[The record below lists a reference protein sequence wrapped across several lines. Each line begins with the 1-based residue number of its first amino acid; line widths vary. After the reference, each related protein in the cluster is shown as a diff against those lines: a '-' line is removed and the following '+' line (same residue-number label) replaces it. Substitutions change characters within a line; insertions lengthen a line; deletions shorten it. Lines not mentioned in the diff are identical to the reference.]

1 MSTSDAVW
9 SEQGT
14 TPDRIEAAL
23 RKLLAER
30 HAESGSYVP
39 ARVLNMIVF
48 VDDEWSGEIANRLRG
63 VGRYAASRLV
73 VLSYEPKRE
82 RLDARASIASDAD
95 PAPGELALLRETVI
109 VRLGERH
116 LDDLDTIAD
125 PLVVTDLPTLLWSP
139 HGHPE
144 AVDAL
149 LGLAQASLIDSIDE
163 PVWRD
168 ALDRACKLAEQ
179 LYVVD
184 LAWLRSTPWR
194 ERVAAAFDPPA
205 MRPELAG
212 LNAVTVRHHP
222 DSTVAA
228 MLLLGWLASR
238 LDWKLGHAEIVSSD
252 RREGVLG
259 GTARAAR
266 HEVKLELRADPAL
279 SVPGLAGLELRSA
292 SGFGLRLDR
301 GLGGLHA
308 RRLDGEG
315 QEREWTLLGASRGE
329 GGILGEGIR
338 QALLRDPTYG
348 PALAAA
354 REMLPDAQA
363 LVPGGGGS

>member
-1 MSTSDAVW
+1 MSRSDAVW

-23 RKLLAER
+23 RSLLAER
-30 HAESGSYVP
+30 HAESDAFVP
-39 ARVLNMIVF
+39 ARVLNMIAF

-63 VGRYAASRLV
+63 VGRYAASRLL
-73 VLSYEPKRE
+73 VLSFEPGRE
-82 RLDARASIASDAD
+82 RLDARASIASDSD

-116 LDDLDTIAD
+116 LDDLLTIAD

-149 LGLAQASLIDSIDE
+149 LSLAQATLLDSIEE
-163 PVWRD
+163 PDKR
-168 ALDRACKLAEQ
+168 AAMDRAYALSRR

-194 ERVAAAFDPPA
+194 ERVATVFDPPP
-205 MRPELAG
+205 MRAELHS
-212 LNAVTVRHHP
+212 LCSVKVRHHP
-222 DSTVAA
+222 DSAVAA
-228 MLLLGWLASR
+228 LLLVGWLAAR
-238 LDWKLGHAEIVSSD
+238 LGWSLEGEKMTAE
-252 RREGVLG
+252 
-259 GTARAAR
+259 GTDGTLRGSARAASG
-266 HEVKLELRADPAL
+266 EVELKLRPAPEQT
-279 SVPGLAGLELRSA
+279 VPGLAGVELSSS
-292 SGFGLRLDR
+292 SGLRVRLDR
-301 GLGGLHA
+301 EPGGLRA
-308 RRLDGEG
+308 RRRDPGG
-315 QEREWTLLGASRGE
+315 RERTWTLLGASRGE

-348 PALAAA
+348 TALEATK
-354 REMLPDAQA
+354 EMLPEAA
-363 LVPGGGGS
+363 